1 MVIIQHLRLELN
13 FRGKPHEG
21 SGEERKEICGFTH
34 FVKLIYAEDSWVFSH
49 AAQGER
55 RVRAPFARVLCANSS
70 RLAKQRV
77 SAVLRN
83 QGSSN
88 KNR

>member
-1 MVIIQHLRLELN
+1 MQHLRRELN
-13 FRGKPHEG
+13 FRGKAHEN
-21 SGEERKEICGFTH
+21 SRIERKEVCAFTP

-49 AAQGER
+49 AAQGRR

-83 QGSSN
+83 QGSFR